1 MEYRNDLE
9 AARLRINTLE
19 AKLDE
24 SKAALDARD
33 AELAE
38 CKAERDRLRQAKQDP
53 KSSKGRFSFVSFA
66 VGFGVAACLLGSFAA
81 FFFATA
87 PAAPQMPA
95 VAAPPIDNNGGAEG
109 KIHLP
114 PPVPPVPKAQVEG
127 HVPPD
132 VPDPSASATI
142 VEGQTDLPASDVKSI
157 DAIVQD
163 ARPQARECYKKEAD
177 KHPDVS
183 GSVTVLFDIDSK
195 GKVIFVEV
203 KEILQS
209 RQPWWSKDFESC
221 LIGVY
226 KNLQFPATNSPK
238 TRARGTH
245 FFSAL
250 DRRL

>member
-38 CKAERDRLRQAKQDP
+38 CKAERDRLRQAKAGAHSGD
-53 KSSKGRFSFVSFA
+53 KSTLSLK
-66 VGFGVAACLLGSFAA
+66 SFAA
-81 FFFATA
+81 GFGLASILAASVLTVLVVRTSPQQQPPAT
-87 PAAPQMPA
+87 
-95 VAAPPIDNNGGAEG
+95 VATSNENSGAEG
-109 KIHLP
+109 KIRLP
-114 PPVPPVPKAQVEG
+114 PPAPPVPKAHVEG
-127 HVPPD
+127 HIPPN

-142 VEGQTDLPASDVKSI
+142 VEGQTDPTSSDVKSI
-157 DAIVQD
+157 DTIVQE

-183 GSVTVLFDIDSK
+183 GTVTVLFDIDAA
-195 GKVIFVEV
+195 GKVTYVELT
-203 KEILQS
+203 ELLQT

-226 KNLQFPATNSPK
+226 KKLQFPATTNPK
-238 TRARGTH
+238 TRARGTY

>member
-24 SKAALDARD
+24 SKTALDARD
-33 AELAE
+33 AELLE
-38 CKAERDRLRQAKQDP
+38 CKAERDRLRQAKN
-53 KSSKGRFSFVSFA
+53 
-66 VGFGVAACLLGSFAA
+66 
-81 FFFATA
+81 A
-87 PAAPQMPA
+87 PAATSSPLSLKSFGLGFVLASILAASVLTVLVTRSPPPPPPPP
-95 VAAPPIDNNGGAEG
+95 VATTEETSGAQG

-114 PPVPPVPKAQVEG
+114 PPLPPVPKAQVEG
-127 HVPPD
+127 HVPAN
-132 VPDPSASATI
+132 VPDPLASATI
-142 VEGQTDLPASDVKSI
+142 VEGQTDFPASDVKSI

-163 ARPQARECYKKEAD
+163 ARPRARECYKRETD

-183 GSVTVLFDIDSK
+183 GSVTVHFDIDAA
-195 GKVIFVEV
+195 GKVILVEV

-226 KNLQFPATNSPK
+226 KKLQFPATNSPK
-238 TRARGTH
+238 TRARGTYY
-245 FFSAL
+245 FSAL

>member
-24 SKAALDARD
+24 SKAALEARD

-53 KSSKGRFSFVSFA
+53 QKSAAKFSGKSFA
-66 VGFGVAACLLGSFAA
+66 IGFGVAALLAGSFIA
-81 FFFATA
+81 FFANVT
-87 PAAPQMPA
+87 P
-95 VAAPPIDNNGGAEG
+95 APPPVVATTEEGNSGAQG

-114 PPVPPVPKAQVEG
+114 PPAPPVPKAHVEG
-127 HVPPD
+127 HVPPV
-132 VPDPSASATI
+132 VPDPLASATI
-142 VEGQTDLPASDVKSI
+142 VEGQIDPSGSDASTI
-157 DAIVQD
+157 NTIIQD
-163 ARPQARECYKKEAD
+163 ARPQARECYKKETE

-183 GSVTVLFDIDSK
+183 GTVTVLVDIDAS

-221 LIGVY
+221 VIGVY
-226 KNLQFPATNSPK
+226 KKLQFPATTSPK
-238 TRARGTH
+238 TRARGTY